1 MKITRNFFIV
11 NKIYFIFDSNSKYTK
26 IVIRTNKQKKTK
38 TESVKQSVKRT
49 KKNIKVKKPKF
60 YTFVLKT

>member
-11 NKIYFIFDSNSKYTK
+11 NKIYFTFDSNSKYTK

-49 KKNIKVKKPKF
+49 KKKH
-60 YTFVLKT
+60 